1 MSICLCGES
10 AEKALDLIALK
21 KMGQLGRAGQTAFET
36 CRAGKRELRP
46 ALELL
51 PPLERPVHLLVSR
64 QELRV
69 TDALSKSHVCT
80 SILPADSLISL
91 APEIY
96 VASPELNALL
106 EMRGRSRMER
116 ALVIMG
122 YCVIFAIDEG
132 SEDGFVRR
140 PQLTTVS
147 RLREFAEQMGFGSH
161 TLGLLEAARLA
172 LERARSPLEARLALA
187 LTAPAALGGLGIVK
201 PELNATIKL
210 GKEGR
215 ALVGSAHVDGDIVW
229 RDQRIVIEANG
240 RFRHEG
246 RFGEDLTRASA
257 LESERYSVRFVTSQQ
272 LRSARQ
278 MLILGRWLARHLGL
292 DADFPERERLQG
304 LLNELLAF
312 EYHRYS
318 L

>member
-1 MSICLCGES
+1 MSICLCGGS
-10 AEKALDLIALK
+10 AEKALNLIALK

-36 CRAGKRELRP
+36 CRAGKRELRS
-46 ALELL
+46 ALKLL
-51 PPLERPVHLLVSR
+51 PPLERPVHLLVLR

-80 SILPADSLISL
+80 SILPAGSLISL

-116 ALVIMG
+116 ALVIMA
-122 YCVIFAIDEG
+122 YCGIFAIDEG
-132 SEDGFVRR
+132 SEDGFVKR
-140 PQLTTVS
+140 PQLTTLS
-147 RLREFAEQMGFGSH
+147 RLRGFAGQMGFGSH

-172 LERARSPLEARLALA
+172 VERARSPLEARLALA
-187 LTAPAALGGLGIVK
+187 LTAPTTMGGLGIVK
-201 PELNATIKL
+201 PELNASIEL

-229 RDQRIVIEANG
+229 RDQRVVIEANG
-240 RFRHEG
+240 RLRHEG

-292 DADFPERERLQG
+292 DSGFPERERLQG
-304 LLNELLAF
+304 LLDELLAC
-312 EYHRYS
+312 EYHRYR